1 MFLTVHA
8 TLGTIIGEYTGNIGL
23 AFAAGFVS
31 HFILDMIPHGDQD
44 LMTREKSNLAKQDL
58 VLTAK
63 IASADGLV
71 MIIFL
76 AILYWQHIIP
86 LTLPVLAGIIGS
98 IAPDFINGFYLLT
111 KHPWLKKYSYYHF
124 ALHDFIKI
132 RLSITT
138 GFICQLLIVIL
149 LTIALIIF

>member
-8 TLGTIIGEYTGNIGL
+8 TLGALIGQYSDNIGL
-23 AFAAGFVS
+23 AFVAGFIS
-31 HFILDMIPHGDQD
+31 HFILDIIPHGDQT
-44 LMTREKSNLAKQDL
+44 LMNREKSNPTKQNL

-63 IASADGLV
+63 IASVDGLV

-86 LTLPVLAGIIGS
+86 LTLPVLAGIAGS

-111 KHPWLKKYSYYHF
+111 KYPWLKKYSDYHF
-124 ALHDFIKI
+124 AFHDFIKI
-132 RLSITT
+132 RLSVAA
-138 GFICQLLIVIL
+138 GLIVQLSI
-149 LTIALIIF
+149 IIMLIIASTIF